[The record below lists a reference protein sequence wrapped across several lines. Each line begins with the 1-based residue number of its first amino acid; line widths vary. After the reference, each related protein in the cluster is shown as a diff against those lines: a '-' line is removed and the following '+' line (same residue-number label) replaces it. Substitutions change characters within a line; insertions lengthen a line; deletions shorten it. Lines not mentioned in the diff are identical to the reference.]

1 LPVTGD
7 DFQQTAALGGKSES
21 GFCCFFFAQ
30 AREEEGIERKR
41 VLFLLKLS
49 PMSLGI
55 PHLWGFVVLVFSLR
69 GVVAAAIKCGG

>member
-1 LPVTGD
+1 MIFSKRQPWVGR
-7 DFQQTAALGGKSES
+7 ARAVSVVS
-21 GFCCFFFAQ
+21 CFFFAQ

-49 PMSLGI
+49 PMSLGM
-55 PHLWGFVVLVFSLR
+55 PHLWGYVVLVFSLR